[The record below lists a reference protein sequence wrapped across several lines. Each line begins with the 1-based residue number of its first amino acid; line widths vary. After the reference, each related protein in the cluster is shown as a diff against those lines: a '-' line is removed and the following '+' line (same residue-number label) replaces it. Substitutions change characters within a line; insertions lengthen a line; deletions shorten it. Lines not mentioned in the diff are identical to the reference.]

1 MQRRYV
7 AVRGASLAGGGFSE
21 LVRRYFGEQAAFGE
35 GSRQREKE
43 RQLCEVSEGGCS
55 AAGDILERKDLQRG
69 RICREGGVLELL
81 RMRKL

>member
-35 GSRQREKE
+35 GSRQREKK
-43 RQLCEVSEGGCS
+43 RQLCEVS
-55 AAGDILERKDLQRG
+55 
-69 RICREGGVLELL
+69 GGVLGRWRYFREEGFAE
-81 RMRKL
+81 RGVFWSF